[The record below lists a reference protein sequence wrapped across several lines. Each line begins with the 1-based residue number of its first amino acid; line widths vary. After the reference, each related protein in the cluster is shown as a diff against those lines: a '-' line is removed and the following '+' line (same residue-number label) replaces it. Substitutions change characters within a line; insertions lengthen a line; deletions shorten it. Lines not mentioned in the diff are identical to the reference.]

1 MNYEFELV
9 DVFTE
14 RPFSG
19 NQLAVLP
26 DARGLTAAQM
36 QAIAREFNFAESA
49 FVLPPVTSGS
59 TARLRIFAPG
69 EEMPFA
75 GHPTVGSAAVL
86 ARRGAS
92 GASGS
97 SADILFD
104 EAIGKV
110 KVTVDWRGGHACAE
124 LCLEPTLERPDGV
137 PSTERLAAAL
147 TLPSGD
153 VVDAWFAGVGLP
165 FAYCRLVSARAVDE
179 AVLDRAAFAAAL
191 GGTWARNLFLF
202 AGEPVDGATLHGR
215 MFAPGIG
222 VEEDPATGSAC
233 AALAGWI
240 ASGDPRPDVT
250 LSITVQQGVAMGR
263 PSLLRGGATKV
274 GGNLRSITVGGN
286 VLFVGGGHLDVPAA
300 S

>member
-1 MNYEFELV
+1 MKYEFELV
-9 DVFTE
+9 DVFTA
-14 RPFSG
+14 RPFAG

-36 QAIAREFNFAESA
+36 QTIAREFNFAESA
-49 FVLPPVTSGS
+49 FVLPPVRSGS
-59 TARLRIFAPG
+59 TAQLRIFAPG

-86 ARRGAS
+86 ARRGVSVPS
-92 GASGS
+92 GGTAEVV
-97 SADILFD
+97 FD
-104 EAIGKV
+104 EAIGQV
-110 KVTVDWRGGHACAE
+110 RVTVDGRGNQVFGE
-124 LCLEPTLERPDGV
+124 LRLESTLERPDGV
-137 PSTERLAAAL
+137 PSLEQLAAAL
-147 TLPSGD
+147 TLPPGA

-165 FAYCRLVSARAVDE
+165 FAYCRLVSPTAVDE
-179 AVLDRAAFAAAL
+179 AVLDRSAFAAAL
-191 GGTWARNLFLF
+191 GGTWARNLFVF

-240 ASGDPRPDVT
+240 AWRDPRPDLT
-250 LSITVQQGVAMGR
+250 LSITVRQGVAMGR
-263 PSLLRGGATKV
+263 PSLLHGGATKV
-274 GGNLRSITVGGN
+274 GGDLRSLTVGGN
-286 VLFVGGGHLDVPAA
+286 VAFVGGGQLDAPAA